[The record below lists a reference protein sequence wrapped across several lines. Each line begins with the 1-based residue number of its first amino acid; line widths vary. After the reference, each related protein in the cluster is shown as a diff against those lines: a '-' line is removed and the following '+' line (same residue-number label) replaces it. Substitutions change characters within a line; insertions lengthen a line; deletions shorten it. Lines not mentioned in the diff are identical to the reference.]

1 MIWVLREKG
10 EMPVSKRISSGA
22 FVSRSLG
29 LNLFF
34 LRIMKEHSF
43 SSRLDLFRKTR
54 T

>member
-1 MIWVLREKG
+1 MIWVLREK
-10 EMPVSKRISSGA
+10 ERCLCPREISSGA

-43 SSRLDLFRKTR
+43 SSRLDLFKTR